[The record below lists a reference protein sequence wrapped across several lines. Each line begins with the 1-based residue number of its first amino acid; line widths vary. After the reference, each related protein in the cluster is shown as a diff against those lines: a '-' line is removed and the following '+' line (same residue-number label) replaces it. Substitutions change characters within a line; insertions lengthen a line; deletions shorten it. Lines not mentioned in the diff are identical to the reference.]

1 MRYRLF
7 KAMLVFGLGLTLAG
21 AVGAQEATAPD
32 EPEGEEQVTVA
43 PEEQQEEAGRPSSV
57 FTEEVTVTAQR
68 REESAQQVGVAMS
81 VLGEETLSELNVS
94 NVTDI
99 GTFSPN
105 VNIKDQ
111 LGNAQP
117 IVTIR
122 GVGLADFNANADAP
136 SAIYFDDV
144 YLVSP
149 AMAKFQMFDTQRVE
163 ILKGPQG
170 TLYGRNTTGGAI
182 NYIPK
187 RPTQEF
193 EGYATVGYGSFG
205 TADGE
210 FAISG
215 GFSENVAG
223 RLSVR
228 GVTSDGGPWTNRVD
242 GHEFGGEKILAAR
255 GQLQWYASDAV
266 AVLFSVQYGR
276 DKSQGIG
283 YQHIGVVDPDTYD
296 YCAEYL
302 NGGPNTYRCIDFW
315 GYRDPDGG
323 DPSQGDYSVL
333 DLGNDNTSL
342 GGMFRVDW
350 DTGPFVLTS
359 ITGYDIYERRQNDD
373 GDASPLVG
381 VDVLEMKNDI
391 TQFSQE
397 IRLVSN
403 AAGKLNWIAGAY
415 YGTDKITGE
424 PNQLIALDDYLLTR
438 ADTNYD
444 QDTTTVAVYGHGD
457 LFVSPSVK
465 LWAGLRYTYDS
476 KDYSVVSTDLNPFG
490 MSCVIDPFCDP
501 GFVGPV
507 TLASGDH
514 SISYNDLSG
523 GLGLEWHLNDDWMV
537 FGSAKK
543 GFKAGGFNA
552 GIGLFDEFYNPFDP
566 ETLWAY
572 EAGFK
577 ATLADGSLIFNTSA
591 FHYIYEDMQVFAQQD
606 IGGIPQIVRTNASD
620 SKISGLE
627 TELWWRPS
635 VGLDLRLGAGYLD
648 TEYVNFQSF
657 GEDFSGNHLSNAP
670 EFTYTAAAAY
680 QASVTKKTQA
690 GFSVVYNWNDTTYRE
705 ISNHPWMTTDPYG
718 LLDAQVFLQFGSV
731 KLTVWGKNL
740 TDERYITEAFDQ
752 ASFGQLIALYNWP
765 RTFGTTLGV
774 QF

>member
-1 MRYRLF
+1 MRDVLV
-7 KAMLVFGLGLTLAG
+7 KAAIVFALGLALAG
-21 AVGAQEATAPD
+21 LVGAQEATTPD
-32 EPEGEEQVTVA
+32 QPEGEEQESAVST
-43 PEEQQEEAGRPSSV
+43 EQQEEAARSKKI
-57 FTEEVTVTAQR
+57 FMEEVVVTAQR
-68 REESAQQVGVAMS
+68 REESAQKVGVAMS
-81 VLGEETLSELNVS
+81 VLGPESLRRLNVET
-94 NVTDI
+94 VTDI

-136 SAIYFDDV
+136 SAMYFDDV

-170 TLYGRNTTGGAI
+170 TLYGRNSTGGAI

-193 EGYATVGYGSFG
+193 EGYANIGYGSFG

-210 FAISG
+210 FAVSG
-215 GFSENVAG
+215 GMSNSLAG

-242 GHEFGGEKILAAR
+242 GSEFGGEKTFAAR
-255 GQLQWYASDAV
+255 GQLQWYAGETV
-266 AVLFSVQYGR
+266 AVLFSMQYGR

-296 YCAEYL
+296 YCDEYL

-323 DPSQGDYSVL
+323 DPSQGDYSVSN
-333 DLGNDNTSL
+333 LGNDNTSL
-342 GGMFRVDW
+342 GGMLRVDW
-350 DTGPFVLTS
+350 ETGPFTLTS
-359 ITGYDIYERRQNDD
+359 ITGYEGYERRQNDD

-381 VDVLEMKNDI
+381 VDVLKMDNDI

-403 AAGKLNWIAGAY
+403 AAGKFGWIAGAY
-415 YGTDKITGE
+415 YGTDTIDGK

-438 ADTNYD
+438 AETNYS
-444 QDTTTVAVYGHGD
+444 QDTTTAAIYGHGN
-457 LFVSPSVK
+457 LYVASSVN
-465 LWAGLRYTYDS
+465 LWAGLRYTHDS
-476 KDYSVVSTDLNPFG
+476 KDYWVTATDLNPFG
-490 MSCVIDPFCDP
+490 TSCVLDLNCDP
-501 GFVGPV
+501 GFVGPA
-507 TLASGDH
+507 TLASGIH
-514 SISYNDLSG
+514 SLSYNDLSG
-523 GLGLEWHLNDDWMV
+523 GLGLEWYVNDNWMV
-537 FGSAKK
+537 FGSVKK

-552 GIGLFDEFYNPFDP
+552 GIGLFDEFYDPFDP

-577 ATLADGSLIFNTSA
+577 ATLAGGAVIFNTSA
-591 FHYIYEDMQVFAQQD
+591 FHYRYKDMQVFAQQD

-620 SKISGLE
+620 SKLSGLE
-627 TELWWRPS
+627 TELWWRPTA
-635 VGLDLRLGAGYLD
+635 GLDLRLGAGYLN

-657 GEDFSGNHLSNAP
+657 GQDFSGNHLSNAP
-670 EFTYTAAAAY
+670 ELTYTAAAAY
-680 QASVTKKTQA
+680 QANVTKTTMA

-705 ISNHPWMTTDPYG
+705 VSNHPWMTADPYG
-718 LLDAQVFLQFGSV
+718 LLDSQVFVQLGSV

-740 TDERYITEAFDQ
+740 TDKRYITEAFDQ
-752 ASFGQLIALYNWP
+752 SSFGQLISLYNWP
-765 RTFGTTLGV
+765 RTFGATLGV